1 MLRERL
7 ITAAVL
13 VVILI
18 VLLSL
23 EQRIYFA
30 LFCVLASGITLA
42 EWWRISMNP
51 SHTKLGY
58 AVAALMTLGVG
69 VTLYSMLSALPAAN
83 SAVQLASDPLLNPTL
98 IFAILSTVVWL
109 FVVPFI
115 LKKAQTQVREH
126 ILFNSLFGLVTVAA
140 TALSLVLFVQYLG
153 PWFLLSYFILIWC
166 ADSFAYF
173 GGRYFGGAKLAPAI
187 SPGKTR
193 SGAICGVAAATI
205 WLLLSAYISP
215 SSFGGILLANSHF
228 LLVLVAG
235 IVLSLYSIV
244 GDLYES
250 LMKRRA
256 GLKDSSNILPGHGG
270 VWDRLDSALVV
281 TPMTF
286 LLIYAF
292 WLS

>member
-7 ITAAVL
+7 ITAVVL
-13 VVILI
+13 LLILI

-23 EQRIYFA
+23 QQSVYFA
-30 LFCVLASGITLA
+30 IFCVIASGLTLG
-42 EWWRISMNP
+42 EWWRISMTERFKMP
-51 SHTKLGY
+51 AYLI
-58 AVAALMTLGVG
+58 AALLTAIVIYISIALAAKVSSTPSSTL
-69 VTLYSMLSALPAAN
+69 LADNSLIHFNLLLSIV
-83 SAVQLASDPLLNPTL
+83 SSV
-98 IFAILSTVVWL
+98 IWL

-115 LKKAQTQVREH
+115 LKQAQVKHKQKH
-126 ILFNSLFGLVTVAA
+126 LFHSLFGLVAVSS
-140 TALSLVLFVQYLG
+140 TALSLIIFVQYLG
-153 PWFLLSYFILIWC
+153 SWFVFSYLILIWC

-173 GGRYFGGAKLAPAI
+173 GGRHFGGSKLAPAI

-193 SGAICGVAAATI
+193 SGALCGIVAAVL
-205 WLLLSAYISP
+205 WLLISAYLSS
-215 SSFGGILLANSHF
+215 SSFGGILLSHSNLF
-228 LLVLVAG
+228 VV
-235 IVLSLYSIV
+235 VLSGVILTTYSIM

-286 LLIYAF
+286 VLIYIFQA
-292 WLS
+292 